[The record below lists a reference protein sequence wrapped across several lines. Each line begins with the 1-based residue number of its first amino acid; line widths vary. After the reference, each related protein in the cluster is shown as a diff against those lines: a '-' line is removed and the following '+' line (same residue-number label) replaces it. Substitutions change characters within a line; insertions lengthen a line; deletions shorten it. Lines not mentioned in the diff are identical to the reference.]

1 MRWLIMAL
9 ASATLAG
16 CMGGS
21 IAQQLASSLA
31 IRAADKITSNAIEA
45 QQRKNEEERRKVV
58 LKGTAPDE
66 YWGAFVTSRFS
77 TISPVSEPLP
87 ANIAAENKTA
97 APQATRLV
105 RVEIWNLL
113 VGEEKHSVL
122 EKARR
127 LGTSDLPPQ
136 SEWKR
141 WQVATGGL
149 EGDKNKPIT
158 FLIPP
163 EFGRISSGGRA
174 VVEMAELGDLNV
186 ARYPAK

>member
-1 MRWLIMAL
+1 MAL
-9 ASATLAG
+9 ASITLAG

-21 IAQQLASSLA
+21 IAQQVASSLA
-31 IRAADKITSNAIEA
+31 LRAADKITSNAIDA
-45 QQRKNEEERRKVV
+45 QQRKNEEERRNIV
-58 LKGTAPDE
+58 LKDTVPDE
-66 YWGAFVTSRFS
+66 YWGAFVTSGFS

-87 ANIAAENKTA
+87 VNMAAEDKTV

-113 VGEEKHSVL
+113 IGEEKRSVL
-122 EKARR
+122 EKARL

-141 WQVATGGL
+141 WQVASGAL
-149 EGDKNKPIT
+149 EGEKNKPII

-163 EFGRISSGGRA
+163 EFGRISSGERA
-174 VVEMAELGDLNV
+174 VVEMAKPGELNV
-186 ARYPAK
+186 ARYPAN